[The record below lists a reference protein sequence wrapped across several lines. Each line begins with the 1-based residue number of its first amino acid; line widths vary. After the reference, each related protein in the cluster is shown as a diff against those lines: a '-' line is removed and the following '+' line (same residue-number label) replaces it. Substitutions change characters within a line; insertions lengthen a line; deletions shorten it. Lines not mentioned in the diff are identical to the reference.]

1 VVRRGSGV
9 LSPATHA
16 HRLFSYLLSGDT
28 TRIQHNIHGRPIR
41 PGFEP
46 CRPRGGVGRNTHT
59 HLWPSGGSFLG
70 KNPPPSVRFDPLAP
84 GPRPRS
90 TVSDSHAATELPY
103 FTTFKNCVSFPF
115 SPFLSQKFQAYTFQ
129 NKQREKCELS
139 PNFHLLEKCNYCSVS
154 ARGACQPRQFPD
166 C

>member
-1 VVRRGSGV
+1 VRHFQTFIVFSLVLLFIFYYFFLVSPFTTPGLSGTFAAGLFFPLFFLVVRRGSGV

-70 KNPPPSVRFDPLAP
+70 KNPPPSVRFEPTSA
-84 GPRPRS
+84 G
-90 TVSDSHAATELPY
+90 TATSEHCL
-103 FTTFKNCVSFPF
+103 
-115 SPFLSQKFQAYTFQ
+115 
-129 NKQREKCELS
+129 R
-139 PNFHLLEKCNYCSVS
+139 
-154 ARGACQPRQFPD
+154 QPCGHRATLFYYI
-166 C
+166 